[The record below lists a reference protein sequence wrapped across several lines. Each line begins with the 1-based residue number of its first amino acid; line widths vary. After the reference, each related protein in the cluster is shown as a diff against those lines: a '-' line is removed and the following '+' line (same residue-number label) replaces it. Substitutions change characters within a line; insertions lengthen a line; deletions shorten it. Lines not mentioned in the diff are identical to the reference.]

1 MYKSNKKGTLYKVFT
16 NAKAYLQVHISPVQQ
31 INKIKNISLH
41 GTSLDYLERTFIIGV
56 RKMGKIGSNAITNT
70 VLTNFTTFGILT

>member
-1 MYKSNKKGTLYKVFT
+1 MEHLNYFE
-16 NAKAYLQVHISPVQQ
+16 SP
-31 INKIKNISLH
+31 
-41 GTSLDYLERTFIIGV
+41 FIIGV